1 MGRLIIF
8 KRDNVMYLSKRT
20 RLVFFIVC
28 VSLLLVIS
36 VINFAYRPYIYENG
50 IYDFYFADTFTNIW
64 GVPIA
69 TCLGMALTQKLVYN
83 EIYYSMA
90 VCLGLICYEVI

>member
-50 IYDFYFADTFTNIW
+50 IYDLY
-64 GVPIA
+64 
-69 TCLGMALTQKLVYN
+69 LY
-83 EIYYSMA
+83 
-90 VCLGLICYEVI
+90 

>member
-64 GVPIA
+64 AYSDLFGHGID
-69 TCLGMALTQKLVYN
+69 T
-83 EIYYSMA
+83 EI
-90 VCLGLICYEVI
+90 GI

>member
-50 IYDFYFADTFTNIW
+50 IYDFILQI
-64 GVPIA
+64 P
-69 TCLGMALTQKLVYN
+69 L
-83 EIYYSMA
+83 
-90 VCLGLICYEVI
+90 LIFGEFL